1 MNMKICLV
9 GSGNLGSNLGK
20 SMKGAKMDIIQ
31 VISRNLRNAKSLA
44 QKLNTDYTDKIEDF
58 DRDAEIIIFSV
69 SDDSIPTLLQKV
81 DFGNR
86 LLIHTAGSVS
96 QNVFEEHSDKYGI
109 LYPLQTFSKEETVSF
124 KEIPIFT
131 ESNTEAT
138 LAIIDTIAKRLSTK
152 VYHATS
158 DERLSIHVAAVF
170 ACNFTNH
177 LYHIAHDILQDIS
190 VDFDAFAPLIRQT
203 AERAIETGNPIKS
216 QTGPALRQDEGTM
229 QKHLEK
235 LKQNEG
241 LTELYKFMSNRI
253 FETKKENQD
262 E

>member
-1 MNMKICLV
+1 MKICLV

-20 SMKGAKMDIIQ
+20 SMMDAKMDIIQ
-31 VISRNLRNAKSLA
+31 VISRNIKNAKNLA
-44 QKLNTDYTDKIEDF
+44 QELNADYTDKIEEYN
-58 DRDAEIIIFSV
+58 RDAEIIIFSV
-69 SDDSIPTLLQKV
+69 SDDSIPELLRKA

-96 QNVFEEHSDKYGI
+96 QNVFEGHSNKYGI
-109 LYPLQTFSKEETVSF
+109 LYPLQTFSKEESVCF

-131 ESNTEAT
+131 ESNKESS
-138 LAIIDTIAKRLSTK
+138 LAIIDTLAKQLSTK

-190 VDFDAFAPLIRQT
+190 VDFDVFAPLLRQT
-203 AERAIETGNPIKS
+203 AERAIKTGDPIKS

-253 FETKKENQD
+253 FETKKENPD